1 MSAKPLTVGILG
13 GMGPEAANQL
23 SSLIVEMANAPTDR
37 DHIPVICFNNP
48 AIPSRVESIRG
59 TGENCLPA
67 LVETARSLVRAGA
80 NFLIMPCNCAHLYL
94 PALRKEVSVP
104 FIDLISETIDRLVET
119 FPRAK
124 NIGILASSPTIELG
138 LYTRPLSEWGIKTLV
153 PSELE
158 QARVMDAIYGA
169 EGIKAGKKKQP
180 RKNLISVGNNLAT
193 KGADVVIAACTEI
206 SLVLDADSLDVPVVD
221 PLRVV
226 ALAAIEYSRNGLPTQ
241 SRLGQ
246 PARRSTAAG
255 I

>member
-13 GMGPEAANQL
+13 GMGPEAANRL
-23 SSLIVEMANAPTDR
+23 SSLITELADAPTDR

-59 TGENCLPA
+59 TGENCLPT

-80 NFLIMPCNCAHLYL
+80 NFLVMPCNCAHLYL
-94 PALRKEVSVP
+94 PALRNEISIP
-104 FIDLISETIDRLVET
+104 FIDMISETIDRMVET

-138 LYTRPLSEWGIKTLV
+138 LYGRPLSEWGIRTVV
-153 PSELE
+153 PVELD
-158 QARVMDAIYGA
+158 QARVMDAIYGL

-180 RKNLISVGNNLAT
+180 RKNLIAVGNNLAT
-193 KGADVVIAACTEI
+193 HGAEIVIAACTEV

-221 PLRVV
+221 PLRIV
-226 ALAAIEYSRNGLPTQ
+226 ATAAIEYSRNGLPAQ
-241 SRLGQ
+241 GRLGQ
-246 PARRSTAAG
+246 PVRRSTAAG